1 MEPRSPSGTPAQS
14 LRTVDRATARRE
26 ELLAGLLELFL
37 AEGFLRFGVGELA
50 ERMRCSRTTL
60 YSLAPTKE
68 QLVVKVVRSWFKEG
82 AVSIEA
88 AVAAS
93 DDPVVR
99 IERYLGAVSATLE
112 PASTRFRADL
122 AEFAPAA
129 EIYRRNT
136 EVAVERV
143 RTLVTEGVEAGAL
156 RAVDAVFVGAVA
168 ARVMTGIQGGEI
180 GAATGLDDA
189 AAYEHLADL
198 LLNGLRIAP
207 TVQ

>member
-1 MEPRSPSGTPAQS
+1 MQPRLS
-14 LRTVDRATARRE
+14 RTAERAAARRE
-26 ELLAGLLELFL
+26 ELLAGLLDLFL
-37 AEGFLRFGVGELA
+37 AEGFLAFGVGELA

-68 QLVVKVVRSWFKEG
+68 QLVVSVVRSWFRDG
-82 AVSIEA
+82 TVSIEA

-93 DDPVVR
+93 DDPVDR
-99 IERYLGAVSATLE
+99 IERYLAAVSATLA
-112 PASTRFRADL
+112 PASPQFRADL
-122 AEFAPAA
+122 AAFAPAA
-129 EIYRRNT
+129 DIYRRNT

-143 RTLVTEGVEAGAL
+143 RALVAEGVEAGAL

-168 ARVMTGIQGGEI
+168 ARVMTGIQNGDI

-189 AAYEHLADL
+189 AAYAHLCDL
-198 LLNGLRIAP
+198 LLNGLRTGT